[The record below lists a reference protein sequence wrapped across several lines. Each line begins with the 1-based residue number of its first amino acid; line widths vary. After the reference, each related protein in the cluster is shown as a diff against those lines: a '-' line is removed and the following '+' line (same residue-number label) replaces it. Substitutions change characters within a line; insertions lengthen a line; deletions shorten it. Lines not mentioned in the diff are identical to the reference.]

1 MPKISAATIAEH
13 REIVQTKLVD
23 AAEHILLAGEPE
35 RLTASAVAQSAGIAR
50 NSIYRYVESVDDLR
64 GMVLAR
70 HLPAWLEAV
79 DQELADVSDPAERIV
94 VWTAANLRES
104 ARSGHGWLMTMGQAV
119 MSPATEEVMERAH
132 AVMRDVLAGAWMALL
147 RDPAAARVAGG
158 LVRGVLEA
166 GFRLLDAGLPVDDVV
181 QISTHAVRGL
191 VAGIVSGHAA
201 G

>member
-1 MPKISAATIAEH
+1 VPKISAATIAEH

-23 AAEHILLAGEPE
+23 AAEQILLAGEPE
-35 RLTASAVAQSAGIAR
+35 RLTAAAVAQSAGIAR

-79 DQELADVSDPAERIV
+79 DEALADVTDPAERIV

-119 MSPATEEVMERAH
+119 VSPATEEVMDRAH
-132 AVMRDVLAGAWMALL
+132 AVMRDVLAGAWMELL
-147 RDPAAARVAGG
+147 GDPAAARVAGG
-158 LVRGVLEA
+158 LVRGLLEA
-166 GFRLLDAGLPVDDVV
+166 GFRLLDAGVPVEDVV
-181 QISTHAVRGL
+181 EVSTHAARGL
-191 VAGIVSGHAA
+191 VDGIVAGHAD
-201 G
+201 